1 MYVIGVD
8 GEVPAGAAMMT
19 AGVLELLFMAE
30 AATTA
35 DERALAVVVV
45 VGKDATVAIVVVV
58 VVIVVELLAVATALI
73 ANSVQ
78 FADQRHL
85 LLLLLLLRRHKR
97 VQRRHHGRVA
107 QGLSSGSKHNM
118 LGKDRSRR
126 DRCSVEVIGMIVVV
140 CLFIATFAPAPNFCP
155 PPPLCIGTVLLVI
168 VMDMDECAT
177 EDAVLAIAPEA
188 ITLMFGPA
196 VEDMICMGVG
206 PAVDP
211 LPA

>member
-45 VGKDATVAIVVVV
+45 VGKEATVAIVVVV
-58 VVIVVELLAVATALI
+58 VVIVVELLAVATA
-73 ANSVQ
+73 

-107 QGLSSGSKHNM
+107 QRLSAASKHNM

-140 CLFIATFAPAPNFCP
+140 CLFIATFAPAPNFWP

-188 ITLMFGPA
+188 ITLMFGAA